1 MAPEK
6 RITLIHVVLSLDVG
20 GLENGVVNLVNE
32 LNSERF
38 ASVICCIKHAGEL
51 ASRLRGS
58 IPVYELGHY
67 GGYEVG
73 VIGRLA
79 RIMKQE
85 RVDLVHTRNLKPYF
99 LGFSAAKLAMIPA
112 VVHSEHGRDF
122 PFEKHQM
129 LAQRICS
136 AFTNKVIVLSE
147 DLRRSLVEHV
157 KVSDQRITTIL
168 NGVDTNR
175 FSPEAKCEKKRA
187 LGLSEQDIVIGSVGR
202 LVPVKNY
209 GELLNAFARLV
220 HKDIPLKLVIAGDGP
235 DAPTLKETARRLGV
249 ESSVQWLGTR
259 DDIPEIIGAMDV
271 FALTSKNEGISNT
284 VLEAMACGV
293 PVVVS
298 RVGGNP
304 EIVVDGRTGYLY
316 EAGNL
321 DELVGLIDQLVS
333 DREHRLEKGSG
344 ARQHVLE
351 NFSIETM
358 VRRYEQTYLE
368 AFTGKAS

>member
-1 MAPEK
+1 
-6 RITLIHVVLSLDVG
+6 
-20 GLENGVVNLVNE
+20 
-32 LNSERF
+32 
-38 ASVICCIKHAGEL
+38 
-51 ASRLRGS
+51 
-58 IPVYELGHY
+58 
-67 GGYEVG
+67 
-73 VIGRLA
+73 
-79 RIMKQE
+79 MKQE